1 MANNHTK
8 AHARRNGDVL
18 LHSTTTDSPILPIEQ
33 IERLKQ
39 IAPDRVDWIFEQ
51 TTLESTSRRSER
63 KRINT
68 LIFVERILGLFCAL
82 MVAMLGLGAAVYCAY
97 IGKEIAASVIGGA
110 TLVGLVSAFIVGR
123 HNNKD

>member
-8 AHARRNGDVL
+8 AHARRNGEVT

-39 IAPDRVDWIFEQ
+39 IAPDRVDWVFEQ

-68 LIFVERILGLFCAL
+68 LIFAERILGLVFAL
-82 MVAMLGLGAAVYCAY
+82 LVAMLGL
-97 IGKEIAASVIGGA
+97 EPQ
-110 TLVGLVSAFIVGR
+110 FIVPISGR
-123 HNNKD
+123 KLRHR